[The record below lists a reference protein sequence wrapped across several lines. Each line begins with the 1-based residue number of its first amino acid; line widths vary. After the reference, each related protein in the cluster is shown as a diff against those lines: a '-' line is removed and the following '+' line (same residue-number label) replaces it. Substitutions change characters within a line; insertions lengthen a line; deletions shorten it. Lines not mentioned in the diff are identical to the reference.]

1 LVKEDLLH
9 SLLESTLDSQRVFP
23 REEAASYAVDGV
35 IPQVVVMPATVE
47 EVAEVM
53 RLASR
58 EDAAVIPW
66 GRGTTMS
73 LGNTP
78 RRYDI
83 ALCLSHLNAVVEYE
97 PADVTATVQ
106 AGKTLADFQRQ
117 LAEHGQ
123 FLALDPPS
131 AQETTIGGILAA
143 NASGPSRHAY
153 GTARDLILGM
163 RAVQADGRIIKAGG
177 RVVKNVAGYD
187 LSRLFIGSLGSLG
200 IIVEASLRLTPLPK
214 TERTAVVLLSSAQEA
229 WRFANQTVN
238 LSLRAV
244 ELLNAPALRQ
254 VATVG
259 GAAEDGYAL
268 LLAAAGER
276 AAVERSLREISEL
289 SRRTAASRFAEVDES
304 AQRQLWQATA
314 SLARPSPS
322 DDALVCKAAVL
333 PSQVPA
339 LSERIETMGRELGL
353 APLLVSHL
361 TAGIVYSA
369 WPLPHDD
376 GAQQA
381 FDLTTALRQAV
392 AGLGGSLVVEA
403 CPLALKEKIDVWGEP
418 SADFPLM
425 RRIKEQFDPQG
436 ILSSGRFLGRL

>member
-1 LVKEDLLH
+1 LVKESLLH
-9 SLLESTLDSQRVFP
+9 NLLESTLDSERVFP
-23 REEAASYAVDGV
+23 RQEAASYAVDGV
-35 IPQVVVMPATVE
+35 VPQVVALPATVE
-47 EVAEVM
+47 EVAAVM
-53 RLASR
+53 CLASR

-66 GRGTTMS
+66 GGGTAMG

-78 RRYDI
+78 HRYDI
-83 ALCLSHLNAVVEYE
+83 ALCLSHLNQVVEYE

-106 AGKTLADFQRQ
+106 AGKTLADFQRH

-123 FLALDPPS
+123 VLALDPPLG
-131 AQETTIGGILAA
+131 QETTIGGILAV

-153 GTARDLILGM
+153 GTARDLILGI

-187 LSRLFIGSLGSLG
+187 LTRLFIGSLGSLG
-200 IIVEASLRLTPLPK
+200 IIVEAAFRLAPLPRA
-214 TERTAVVLLSSAQEA
+214 ERTAVVFLPSAQEA
-229 WRFANQTVN
+229 WRFVAQTAN

-244 ELLNAPALRQ
+244 ELLNAVALRQ
-254 VATVG
+254 IATVG
-259 GAAEDGYAL
+259 EAAEDGYAL
-268 LLAAAGER
+268 VLAVAGEPT
-276 AAVERSLREISEL
+276 AVERSLKEIGEL
-289 SRRTAASRFAEVDES
+289 SRRAAAASLATVVES
-304 AQRQLWQATA
+304 AQDRLWQAIA

-322 DDALVCKAAVL
+322 GATLVCKAAVL

-339 LSERIETMGRELGL
+339 LSQQIETTGRELGL
-353 APLLVSHL
+353 EPLVVSHL

-369 WPLPHDD
+369 WPSPQDEGVQRAL
-376 GAQQA
+376 
-381 FDLTTALRQAV
+381 DLTTTLRQAV

-418 SADFPLM
+418 AADFPLM

-436 ILSSGRFLGRL
+436 ILNPGRFLGRL

>member
-1 LVKEDLLH
+1 LVKESLLRN
-9 SLLESTLDSQRVFP
+9 LLESALDSQRVFP
-23 REEAASYAVDGV
+23 RDEAASYAVDGV
-35 IPQVVVMPATVE
+35 TPQVVTLPATVE

-53 RLASR
+53 RIASR

-66 GRGTTMS
+66 GGGTAIG

-83 ALCLSHLNAVVEYE
+83 ALCLSHLNEVVEYE

-106 AGKTLADFQRQ
+106 AGKTLADFQHH

-123 FLALDPPS
+123 FLALDPPLG
-131 AQETTIGGILAA
+131 QESTIGGILAV

-153 GTARDLILGM
+153 GTARDLILGI

-200 IIVEASLRLTPLPK
+200 IIVEASFRLAPLPRA
-214 TERTAVVLLSSAQEA
+214 ERTAVVLLPSAQEA
-229 WRFANQTVN
+229 WRFVAQTAN

-244 ELLNAPALRQ
+244 ELLNALALRQ
-254 VATVG
+254 VATVRE
-259 GAAEDGYAL
+259 AAEDGYAL
-268 LLAAAGER
+268 LLAAAGEPS
-276 AAVERSLREISEL
+276 AVERSLKEIGEL
-289 SRRTAASRFAEVDES
+289 SRRAAASLAEVDGS
-304 AQRQLWQATA
+304 AQSQLWQAIA
-314 SLARPSPS
+314 DLARPSPS
-322 DDALVCKAAVL
+322 GTAVVCKAAVL

-369 WPLPHDD
+369 WPLPQDE
-376 GAQQA
+376 GVQRAL
-381 FDLTTALRQAV
+381 DLATTLRQVV

-418 SADFPLM
+418 AGDFPLM

-436 ILSSGRFLGRL
+436 ILNPGRFLGRL

>member
-1 LVKEDLLH
+1 MVKESPLH

-23 REEAASYAVDGV
+23 REEAASYAVDGI
-35 IPQVVVMPATVE
+35 IPQVVAMPATVE

-66 GRGTTMS
+66 GSGTTIS

-106 AGKTLADFQRQ
+106 VGKTLADLQRH
-117 LAEHGQ
+117 LAQHGQ

-131 AQETTIGGILAA
+131 AQESTIGGMLAV

-200 IIVEASLRLTPLPK
+200 IIVEATFKLAPLPK
-214 TERTAVVLLSSAQEA
+214 AERTAVVLLPSAQEA
-229 WRFANQTVN
+229 WRFANQTAN

-244 ELLNAPALRQ
+244 ELLNAVALRQ
-254 VATVG
+254 VATVRE
-259 GAAEDGYAL
+259 AAQDGYAL
-268 LLAAAGER
+268 VLAAAGEP
-276 AAVERSLREISEL
+276 AAVERSLREIGEL
-289 SRRTAASRFAEVDES
+289 SRRAAASLAEVDES
-304 AQRQLWQATA
+304 AQRHLWQTIA
-314 SLARPSPS
+314 SLAHPSHS
-322 DDALVCKAAVL
+322 GAALVCKAAVL

-339 LSERIETMGRELGL
+339 LSERIETTGRELSL

-369 WPLPHDD
+369 WPLPQDE
-376 GAQQA
+376 GVQRAL
-381 FDLTTALRQAV
+381 DLATTLRQA
-392 AGLGGSLVVEA
+392 AADLGGSLVVEA
-403 CPLALKEKIDVWGEP
+403 CPLALKEQIDVWGEP
-418 SADFPLM
+418 AADFSLM

-436 ILSSGRFLGRL
+436 ILSPGRFLGRL

>member
-1 LVKEDLLH
+1 MVKEDLLH

-35 IPQVVVMPATVE
+35 IPQVVAMPATVE

-66 GRGTTMS
+66 GSGTTMS

-106 AGKTLADFQRQ
+106 AGKTLADLQRH
-117 LAEHGQ
+117 LADHGQ

-131 AQETTIGGILAA
+131 AEETTIGGILAV

-187 LSRLFIGSLGSLG
+187 LSRLFIGSLGNLG
-200 IIVEASLRLTPLPK
+200 IMVEASFKLAPLPRA
-214 TERTAVVLLSSAQEA
+214 ERTAVVLLPSAQEA
-229 WRFANQTVN
+229 WRLAAQTAN

-268 LLAAAGER
+268 VLAAAGEP
-276 AAVERSLREISEL
+276 AAVDRSLRELGEL
-289 SRRTAASRFAEVDES
+289 SRRAAAALFADVDAS
-304 AQRQLWQATA
+304 AQRQLWQAIV
-314 SLARPSPS
+314 SLARPSAS
-322 DDALVCKAAVL
+322 GTALICKAAVL

-339 LSERIETMGRELGL
+339 LSERIETTGRELGL

-361 TAGIVYSA
+361 TAGIVYSV
-369 WPLPHDD
+369 WPLPQDE
-376 GAQQA
+376 GVQQA
-381 FDLTTALRQAV
+381 LDLATALRQAV

-418 SADFPLM
+418 AADFPLM
-425 RRIKEQFDPQG
+425 RRIKKQFDPQG
-436 ILSSGRFLGRL
+436 ILNPGRFLGRL

>member
-1 LVKEDLLH
+1 LVKESLLH
-9 SLLESTLDSQRVFP
+9 NLLKSALDSQRVLP
-23 REEAASYAVDGV
+23 CEEAASYAVDGV
-35 IPQVVVMPATVE
+35 IPQVVALPETVE

-66 GRGTTMS
+66 GGGTAMS
-73 LGNTP
+73 LGNAP

-83 ALCLSHLNAVVEYE
+83 ALCLSRLNQVVEHE
-97 PADVTATVQ
+97 PADLTATVQ
-106 AGKTLADFQRQ
+106 AGKSLADLQRH
-117 LAEHGQ
+117 LAESGQ

-131 AQETTIGGILAA
+131 GQEATIGGILAA

-153 GTARDLILGM
+153 GTARDLLLGM

-200 IIVEASLRLTPLPK
+200 IIIEASFKLAPLPSAG
-214 TERTAVVLLSSAQEA
+214 RTAIVSLPSAQEA
-229 WRFANQTVN
+229 WRFVAQTAN

-244 ELLNAPALRQ
+244 ELLNA
-254 VATVG
+254 
-259 GAAEDGYAL
+259 AAVSPDASPSGLAQGGYAL
-268 LLAAAGER
+268 VLAAAGEP
-276 AAVERSLREISEL
+276 AAVEHSLKQIGEL
-289 SRRTAASRFAEVDES
+289 SRQAAAASFAEVDES
-304 AQRQLWQATA
+304 AQDQLWQAVAGLT
-314 SLARPSPS
+314 RPSPA
-322 DDALVCKAAVL
+322 DAALICKAAVL

-339 LSERIETMGRELGL
+339 LAEQIETMRRELGL
-353 APLLVSHL
+353 EPLLVSHL

-369 WPLPHDD
+369 WTVQPDEGVQRAL
-376 GAQQA
+376 
-381 FDLTTALRQAV
+381 DLATALRRAV

-403 CPLALKEKIDVWGEP
+403 CPLALKEKTDVWGEP
-418 SADFPLM
+418 AADFPLM

-436 ILSSGRFLGRL
+436 ILSPGRFLGRL

>member
-1 LVKEDLLH
+1 LVKENLLR

-23 REEAASYAVDGV
+23 REEAASYAVDGI
-35 IPQVVVMPATVE
+35 IPQVVAMPATVE

-53 RLASR
+53 RIASR
-58 EDAAVIPW
+58 EDAAVILW
-66 GRGTTMS
+66 GSGTTIS

-106 AGKTLADFQRQ
+106 VGKTLADLQRH

-131 AQETTIGGILAA
+131 AQESTIGGILAV

-200 IIVEASLRLTPLPK
+200 IIVEASFKLAPLPK
-214 TERTAVVLLSSAQEA
+214 AERTAVVLLPSAQEA
-229 WRFANQTVN
+229 WRFANQTAN

-244 ELLNAPALRQ
+244 ELLNAVALRQ
-254 VATVG
+254 VATVRE
-259 GAAEDGYAL
+259 AAQDGYAL
-268 LLAAAGER
+268 VLAAAGEP
-276 AAVERSLREISEL
+276 AAVERSLREIGEL
-289 SRRTAASRFAEVDES
+289 SRRAAAALAEVDES
-304 AQRQLWQATA
+304 AQRQLWQAIA
-314 SLARPSPS
+314 SLARPSHS
-322 DDALVCKAAVL
+322 DAALVCKAAVL
-333 PSQVPA
+333 PSRVPA
-339 LSERIETMGRELGL
+339 LSERIDTTGRELGL

-369 WPLPHDD
+369 WPLPQDE
-376 GAQQA
+376 GVQRAL
-381 FDLTTALRQAV
+381 DLATTLRQAV
-392 AGLGGSLVVEA
+392 AGLGGSLVIEA

-418 SADFPLM
+418 AADFPLM

-436 ILSSGRFLGRL
+436 ILNPGRFLGRL